1 MRLNRE
7 RFTMKRSWFSA
18 PDLWA
23 GLALMALAAAYYGAA
38 QGIQR
43 SLLADE
49 VGAAGLPKMLA
60 IALAVAGLL
69 LAVRSQAAS
78 ALRVTLHLT
87 AQAAGLLALR
97 SAAARHRKSFGLR
110 RSLIHGARGPL
121 EIRGVQSPRRELS
134 AARRRGPGEACPEFR
149 RAEAPVDT

>member
-1 MRLNRE
+1 
-7 RFTMKRSWFSA
+7 MKRSWFGA
-18 PDLWA
+18 PDLWT
-23 GLALMALAAAYYGAA
+23 GLALMALAAAYHGAA

-87 AQAAGLLALR
+87 AQAAGLLALM
-97 SAAARHRKSFGLR
+97 AAYIVLLPVTGYPLTIAALVAGVALLAGSRPTPGLAVTAIAAGLGFWIIFAQLFGI
-110 RSLIHGARGPL
+110 SVPAGIFAGW
-121 EIRGVQSPRRELS
+121 I
-134 AARRRGPGEACPEFR
+134 
-149 RAEAPVDT
+149 